1 MSCAIRVQERGIK
14 LSGARIKS
22 SERKYFSQAVHN
34 EALELVLQDAEGAR
48 SMSRLSKA
56 RQGPLSVR
64 LLILPLPWVGVSLR
78 ERCSLLCCSVSA
90 ASLCWLW
97 PCASAGS
104 ESSTGV
110 FCLSFFQSKCN
121 KTMILPPR
129 GTQRRRGLREEKS

>member
-34 EALELVLQDAEGAR
+34 ETLELVLQDAEGAR

-64 LLILPLPWVGVSLR
+64 LLILPLPWVGVLLR
-78 ERCSLLCCSVSA
+78 ERCSLLCCSASA
-90 ASLCWLW
+90 ASLLALGNSLVP
-97 PCASAGS
+97 PCAQKAALVSS
-104 ESSTGV
+104 VFPSSTA
-110 FCLSFFQSKCN
+110 SATK
-121 KTMILPPR
+121 P
-129 GTQRRRGLREEKS
+129 